1 MTGLQTFNTEISLFS
16 FSSFLGRPKERP
28 YVVTF
33 VRLSVRLSVCL
44 SVRPSTI
51 WYPLF
56 LLMSTGH
63 TSSRNNLIFGME
75 VYYGIVKK
83 PVSFFDVG
91 GVIVAMVTLVFMELP
106 TFWYPLFECLS
117 TILYPLFY

>member
-1 MTGLQTFNTEISLFS
+1 MGFVCTYYYTFLIFCREVRPWAGGVACFHYTKYILV
-16 FSSFLGRPKERP
+16 FSSF
-28 YVVTF
+28 VC
-33 VRLSVRLSVCL
+33 LSVCL
-44 SVRPSTI
+44 SVCPSVCPSTI

-83 PVSFFDVG
+83 SVSFLMWVE
-91 GVIVAMVTLVFMELP
+91 AMLP
-106 TFWYPLFECLS
+106 W
-117 TILYPLFY
+117 